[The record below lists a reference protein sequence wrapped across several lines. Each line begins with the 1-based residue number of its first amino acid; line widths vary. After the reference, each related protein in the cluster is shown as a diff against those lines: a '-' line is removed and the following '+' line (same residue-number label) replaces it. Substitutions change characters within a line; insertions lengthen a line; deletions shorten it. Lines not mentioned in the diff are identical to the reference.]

1 MQAVCPGCL
10 SNNAFPFS
18 LLRFS
23 VGMVLFQLF
32 CGSIAHPY
40 LTAAMVQD
48 ASVLTPAGIAVEMV
62 MAEHVLW
69 PDLVETHLS
78 LEFRQLV
85 DGFLDRLM
93 RSGLPEVGECEL
105 AADVEFCSALTQCH

>member
-1 MQAVCPGCL
+1 
-10 SNNAFPFS
+10 
-18 LLRFS
+18 
-23 VGMVLFQLF
+23 MVLFQQI

-40 LTAAMVQD
+40 LTATEVQD
-48 ASVLTPAGIAVEMV
+48 PRIMTPKGIASK
-62 MAEHVLW
+62 MARADHVLW